1 MAILIVYLAICWM
14 RLSTIAVN
22 AKAHVN
28 CGSWKTQVRALITKT
43 NLDAKPSIA
52 KLFKVLV
59 SLLGEVA
66 SACDYFHRYDFTST

>member
-1 MAILIVYLAICWM
+1 MLA
-14 RLSTIAVN
+14 AE
-22 AKAHVN
+22 
-28 CGSWKTQVRALITKT
+28 SWKTQVRALITEA

-66 SACDYFHRYDFTST
+66 SACDYFHRHDLTST